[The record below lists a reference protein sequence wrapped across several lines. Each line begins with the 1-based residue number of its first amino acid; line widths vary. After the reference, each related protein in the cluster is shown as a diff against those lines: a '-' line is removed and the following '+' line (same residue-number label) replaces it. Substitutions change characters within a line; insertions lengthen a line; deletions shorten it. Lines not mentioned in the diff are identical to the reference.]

1 MHHNERT
8 ELLKLSGFDRY
19 YKKDATR
26 QPLSGKAHILLI
38 TPAVHTKW
46 KRLSSLGSNSHRSM
60 TA

>member
-46 KRLSSLGSNSHRSM
+46 KRLSSLG
-60 TA
+60 